1 MVQIQHP
8 IEEIPVIVV
17 GAGPVGM
24 LLAYGLDQLGVP
36 CLLAERSLDTT
47 KWPKMD
53 LTNCRSMEL
62 LRVLGLADEYRNLEG
77 SVGPE
82 ADFDSYFVTRAVGE
96 GKLLGAWVSSFLH
109 FRVSVQLICLS
120 EFRDDRQSPS
130 NASLSR
136 RIMTAASLPNQV
148 IDACRFFLKPG

>member
-1 MVQIQHP
+1 MTQTSP
-8 IEEIPVIVV
+8 PPPAEEEVPVIVV

-24 LLAYGLDQLGVP
+24 LLAYQLHRLDVP

-77 SVGPE
+77 SVDPGV
-82 ADFDSYFVTRAVGE
+82 DFNSVFVTRAMGG
-96 GKLLGAWVSSFLH
+96 GKLLGAWVGVALPDFDSGSLSLWHALIRNTANSSI
-109 FRVSVQLICLS
+109 SS
-120 EFRDDRQSPS
+120 SRDDQPSPS
-130 NASLSR
+130 NAS
-136 RIMTAASLPNQV
+136 
-148 IDACRFFLKPG
+148 